1 MEEVKLIRN
10 EMKDRVQKLITQKDT
25 SDGKANLAK
34 LRHGIGKMPGEM
46 PELWDVFFNKMS
58 PELFSKSNEPSMAEW
73 AIYISLTMFA
83 LHQQGSSEAVHCEGR
98 SLGSAAA
105 DLMEEKT
112 DENRERIMRRF
123 GPVVTAKDMPE
134 LSHHIRG
141 LVPLTTLRFG
151 VRADKEGVLLK
162 DFHTVQVTGEKH
174 PEVSYRYYLSDAVF
188 LVALGSD
195 DKSLLESIASALL
208 KPVYPLYLGRKSCS
222 PTLPIV
228 LGVKDEDILTA
239 LKTEPYLYKNSH
251 RKSVRISYEVTS
263 GGAMVQDIPLSFSQ
277 LHRKHGWR
285 MKREELL
292 AVDSNPEHDAFSE
305 L

>member
-1 MEEVKLIRN
+1 
-10 EMKDRVQKLITQKDT
+10 
-25 SDGKANLAK
+25 
-34 LRHGIGKMPGEM
+34 
-46 PELWDVFFNKMS
+46 MS
-58 PELFSKSNEPSMAEW
+58 PELFSRTGEPSRSEW

-83 LHQQGSSEAVHCEGR
+83 LHQQGSSETVHCEGR

-195 DKSLLESIASALL
+195 DKSLLESIASALQ
-208 KPVYPLYLGRKSCS
+208 KPVYPLYLGRKSCP

-239 LKTEPYLYKNSH
+239 LKTEPYLYKNAH

-285 MKREELL
+285 MKREELI

>member
-1 MEEVKLIRN
+1 MEEVKEEMYKRVQELIR
-10 EMKDRVQKLITQKDT
+10 QKGT
-25 SDGKANLAK
+25 SGGRAALANL
-34 LRHGIGKMPGEM
+34 RRGIGKKPGEM

-73 AIYISLTMFA
+73 AIYISMTMFA
-83 LHQQGSSEAVHCEGR
+83 LHQQGSTEAVHCEGR

-151 VRADKEGVLLK
+151 VRADKEDVLLK
-162 DFHTVQVTGEKH
+162 DFHTVQVPGEKH
-174 PEVSYRYYLSDAVF
+174 PEVSYRYYLSDAAF
-188 LVALGSD
+188 LVALESD
-195 DKSLLESIASALL
+195 DKSLLESIASALQ
-208 KPVYPLYLGRKSCS
+208 KPVYPLYLGRKSCP

-239 LKTEPYLYKNSH
+239 LKTEPYLYKNAH

>member
-1 MEEVKLIRN
+1 MSKQQRRKGNGSIIA
-10 EMKDRVQKLITQKDT
+10 KTCCPITSVGQQFKIHCRST
-25 SDGKANLAK
+25 EREPTKSGV
-34 LRHGIGKMPGEM
+34 IGM
-46 PELWDVFFNKMS
+46 
-58 PELFSKSNEPSMAEW
+58 
-73 AIYISLTMFA
+73 I
-83 LHQQGSSEAVHCEGR
+83 
-98 SLGSAAA
+98 AAA
-105 DLMEEKT
+105 LGIQRNDDPQK
-112 DENRERIMRRF
+112 
-123 GPVVTAKDMPE
+123 
-134 LSHHIRG
+134 

-162 DFHTVQVTGEKH
+162 DFHTVQVPGEKH

-188 LVALGSD
+188 LVALESD
-195 DKSLLESIASALL
+195 DKSFLESIASAIQ
-208 KPVYPLYLGRKSCS
+208 KPVYPLYLGRKSCP

-239 LKTEPYLYKNSH
+239 LKTEPYLYKNAH

-292 AVDSNPEHDAFSE
+292 AVDSNPEHDDFSE

>member
-1 MEEVKLIRN
+1 MEEVKLVRE
-10 EMKDRVQKLITQKDT
+10 EMYKRVQELIRQKGT
-25 SDGKANLAK
+25 SGGRAALANL
-34 LRHGIGKMPGEM
+34 RRGIGKKPGEM

-73 AIYISLTMFA
+73 AIYISMTMFA
-83 LHQQGSSEAVHCEGR
+83 LHQQGSTEAVHCEGR

-151 VRADKEGVLLK
+151 VRANKEDVLLK
-162 DFHTVQVTGEKH
+162 DFHTVQVPGEKH
-174 PEVSYRYYLSDAVF
+174 PEVSYRYYLSDAAF
-188 LVALGSD
+188 LVALESD
-195 DKSLLESIASALL
+195 DKSLLESIASALQ
-208 KPVYPLYLGRKSCS
+208 KPVYPLYLGRKSCP

-239 LKTEPYLYKNSH
+239 LKTEPYLYKNAH

>member
-10 EMKDRVQKLITQKDT
+10 EMKDRVQKLIAQKDT

-34 LRHGIGKMPGEM
+34 LRHGIGKKPGEM

-58 PELFSKSNEPSMAEW
+58 PELFSRTGEPSRSEW

-83 LHQQGSSEAVHCEGR
+83 LHQQGSTEAVHCEGR

-162 DFHTVQVTGEKH
+162 DFHTVQVPGEKH

-188 LVALGSD
+188 LVALESD
-195 DKSLLESIASALL
+195 DKSLMESIASALQN
-208 KPVYPLYLGRKSCS
+208 PVYPLYLG
-222 PTLPIV
+222 
-228 LGVKDEDILTA
+228 
-239 LKTEPYLYKNSH
+239 
-251 RKSVRISYEVTS
+251 
-263 GGAMVQDIPLSFSQ
+263 
-277 LHRKHGWR
+277 
-285 MKREELL
+285 
-292 AVDSNPEHDAFSE
+292 
-305 L
+305 

>member
-1 MEEVKLIRN
+1 MEEVKLVRE
-10 EMKDRVQKLITQKDT
+10 EMYKRVQELIRQKGT
-25 SDGKANLAK
+25 SGGRAALANL
-34 LRHGIGKMPGEM
+34 RRGIGKMPGEM
-46 PELWDVFFNKMS
+46 PELWGVFLNKMS

-73 AIYISLTMFA
+73 AIYISMTMFA
-83 LHQQGSSEAVHCEGR
+83 LHQQGSTEAVHCEGR

-162 DFHTVQVTGEKH
+162 DFHTVQVPGEKH

-195 DKSLLESIASALL
+195 DKSLLESIASALQ
-208 KPVYPLYLGRKSCS
+208 KPVYPLYLGRKSCP

-239 LKTEPYLYKNSH
+239 LKTEPYLYKNAH
-251 RKSVRISYEVTS
+251 RKSVRISYEFTS

-292 AVDSNPEHDAFSE
+292 TVDSNPEHDAFSE

>member
-34 LRHGIGKMPGEM
+34 LRHGIGKKPGEM

-58 PELFSKSNEPSMAEW
+58 PELFSRTGEPSRSEW

-83 LHQQGSSEAVHCEGR
+83 LHQQGSSETVHCEGR

-112 DENRERIMRRF
+112 DESRERIMRRF

-162 DFHTVQVTGEKH
+162 DFHTVQVPGEKH

-195 DKSLLESIASALL
+195 DKSLLESIASALQ
-208 KPVYPLYLGRKSCS
+208 KPVYPLYLGRKSCP

-228 LGVKDEDILTA
+228 LGVKDENILTA
-239 LKTEPYLYKNSH
+239 LKTEPYLYKNAH

-285 MKREELL
+285 MKREELF

>member
-34 LRHGIGKMPGEM
+34 LRHGIGKKPGEM
-46 PELWDVFFNKMS
+46 PEL
-58 PELFSKSNEPSMAEW
+58 FSRTGEPSRSEW

-83 LHQQGSSEAVHCEGR
+83 LHQQGSSETVHCEGR

-141 LVPLTTLRFG
+141 LVQLFK
-151 VRADKEGVLLK
+151 A
-162 DFHTVQVTGEKH
+162 
-174 PEVSYRYYLSDAVF
+174 
-188 LVALGSD
+188 
-195 DKSLLESIASALL
+195 
-208 KPVYPLYLGRKSCS
+208 
-222 PTLPIV
+222 
-228 LGVKDEDILTA
+228 
-239 LKTEPYLYKNSH
+239 
-251 RKSVRISYEVTS
+251 KSVKLDYVRLAEDLYWFQDTNKRKN
-263 GGAMVQDIPLSFSQ
+263 VQLKWGEDFYREKGEDLS
-277 LHRKHGWR
+277 
-285 MKREELL
+285 
-292 AVDSNPEHDAFSE
+292 
-305 L
+305 

>member
-1 MEEVKLIRN
+1 MEEVKLVRE
-10 EMKDRVQKLITQKDT
+10 EMYKRVQELIRQKGT
-25 SDGKANLAK
+25 SGGRAALAN
-34 LRHGIGKMPGEM
+34 RRGIGKKPGEM

-73 AIYISLTMFA
+73 AIYISMTMFA
-83 LHQQGSSEAVHCEGR
+83 LHQQGSTEAVHCEGR

-151 VRADKEGVLLK
+151 VRADKEDVLLK
-162 DFHTVQVTGEKH
+162 DFHTVQVPGEKH
-174 PEVSYRYYLSDAVF
+174 PEVSYRYYLSDAAF
-188 LVALGSD
+188 LVALESD
-195 DKSLLESIASALL
+195 DKSLLESIASALQ
-208 KPVYPLYLGRKSCS
+208 KPVYPLYLGRKSCP

-239 LKTEPYLYKNSH
+239 LKTEPYLYKNAH

>member
-134 LSHHIRG
+134 PSHHIRG

-195 DKSLLESIASALL
+195 DKSLLESIASALQ

>member
-1 MEEVKLIRN
+1 MAVLLLR
-10 EMKDRVQKLITQKDT
+10 
-25 SDGKANLAK
+25 LAAP
-34 LRHGIGKMPGEM
+34 LQA
-46 PELWDVFFNKMS
+46 W
-58 PELFSKSNEPSMAEW
+58 
-73 AIYISLTMFA
+73 
-83 LHQQGSSEAVHCEGR
+83 GSSSKFIVRSTEREPTKSGVIGMIVAV
-98 SLGSAAA
+98 LGIQRN
-105 DLMEEKT
+105 DDPQK
-112 DENRERIMRRF
+112 
-123 GPVVTAKDMPE
+123 
-134 LSHHIRG
+134 

-151 VRADKEGVLLK
+151 VRADKEDVLLK
-162 DFHTVQVTGEKH
+162 DFHTVQVPGEKH
-174 PEVSYRYYLSDAVF
+174 PEVSYRYYLSDAAF
-188 LVALGSD
+188 LVALESD
-195 DKSLLESIASALL
+195 DKSLLESIASALQ
-208 KPVYPLYLGRKSCS
+208 KPVYPLYLGRKSCP

-239 LKTEPYLYKNSH
+239 LKTEPYLYKNAH

>member
-1 MEEVKLIRN
+1 
-10 EMKDRVQKLITQKDT
+10 
-25 SDGKANLAK
+25 
-34 LRHGIGKMPGEM
+34 
-46 PELWDVFFNKMS
+46 MS
-58 PELFSKSNEPSMAEW
+58 PELFSRTGEPSRSEW

-83 LHQQGSSEAVHCEGR
+83 LHQQGSSETVHCEGR

-134 LSHHIRG
+134 LSHCIRG

-174 PEVSYRYYLSDAVF
+174 PEVSYRYYLSDAAF
-188 LVALGSD
+188 LVALESD
-195 DKSLLESIASALL
+195 DKSLLESIASALQ
-208 KPVYPLYLGRKSCS
+208 KPVYPLYLGRKSCP

-239 LKTEPYLYKNSH
+239 LKTEPYLYKNAH

-292 AVDSNPEHDAFSE
+292 AADSNPEHDAFSE

>member
-1 MEEVKLIRN
+1 
-10 EMKDRVQKLITQKDT
+10 
-25 SDGKANLAK
+25 
-34 LRHGIGKMPGEM
+34 
-46 PELWDVFFNKMS
+46 
-58 PELFSKSNEPSMAEW
+58 
-73 AIYISLTMFA
+73 MFA
-83 LHQQGSSEAVHCEGR
+83 LHQQGSTEAVHCEGR

-162 DFHTVQVTGEKH
+162 DFHMVHGYKIADVTE
-174 PEVSYRYYLSDAVF
+174 RYYLSDAVF
-188 LVALGSD
+188 LVALESD
-195 DKSLLESIASALL
+195 DKTLLERIASALQ
-208 KPVYPLYLGRKSCS
+208 KPVYPLYLGRKSCP

-239 LKTEPYLYKNSH
+239 LKAEPYLYKNAH

>member
-1 MEEVKLIRN
+1 
-10 EMKDRVQKLITQKDT
+10 
-25 SDGKANLAK
+25 
-34 LRHGIGKMPGEM
+34 
-46 PELWDVFFNKMS
+46 MS
-58 PELFSKSNEPSMAEW
+58 PELFSRTGEPSRSEW

-83 LHQQGSSEAVHCEGR
+83 LHQQGSSETVHCEGR

-112 DENRERIMRRF
+112 AENRERIMRRF

-141 LVPLTTLRFG
+141 LVPLTTLHFG
-151 VRADKEGVLLK
+151 VCADKEGVLLK
-162 DFHTVQVTGEKH
+162 DFHTVQVPGEKH

-188 LVALGSD
+188 LVALESD
-195 DKSLLESIASALL
+195 DKSLLESIASALQ
-208 KPVYPLYLGRKSCS
+208 KPVYPLYLGRKSCP

-239 LKTEPYLYKNSH
+239 LKTEPYLYKNAH

-292 AVDSNPEHDAFSE
+292 TVDSNPEHDAFSE

>member
-1 MEEVKLIRN
+1 MRGENMEEVKLIRN

-34 LRHGIGKMPGEM
+34 LRHGIGKKPGEM

-58 PELFSKSNEPSMAEW
+58 PELFSKSNEPSRSEW

-83 LHQQGSSEAVHCEGR
+83 LHQQGSSETVHCEGR

-141 LVPLTTLRFG
+141 LVQLFK
-151 VRADKEGVLLK
+151 A
-162 DFHTVQVTGEKH
+162 
-174 PEVSYRYYLSDAVF
+174 
-188 LVALGSD
+188 
-195 DKSLLESIASALL
+195 
-208 KPVYPLYLGRKSCS
+208 
-222 PTLPIV
+222 
-228 LGVKDEDILTA
+228 
-239 LKTEPYLYKNSH
+239 
-251 RKSVRISYEVTS
+251 KSVKLDYIRLAEDLYWFQDTNKRKN
-263 GGAMVQDIPLSFSQ
+263 VQLKWGEDFYREKGEDLS
-277 LHRKHGWR
+277 
-285 MKREELL
+285 
-292 AVDSNPEHDAFSE
+292 
-305 L
+305 

>member
-1 MEEVKLIRN
+1 
-10 EMKDRVQKLITQKDT
+10 
-25 SDGKANLAK
+25 
-34 LRHGIGKMPGEM
+34 
-46 PELWDVFFNKMS
+46 
-58 PELFSKSNEPSMAEW
+58 MAEW

-162 DFHTVQVTGEKH
+162 DFHTVQVPGEKH

-188 LVALGSD
+188 LVALESD
-195 DKSLLESIASALL
+195 DKLLLESIASALQ
-208 KPVYPLYLGRKSCS
+208 KPVYPLYLGRKSCP

-239 LKTEPYLYKNSH
+239 LKTEPYLYKNAH

>member
-10 EMKDRVQKLITQKDT
+10 EMKDRVQKLIAQKDT

-83 LHQQGSSEAVHCEGR
+83 LHQQGSTEAVHCEGR

-151 VRADKEGVLLK
+151 VRADKEDVLLK
-162 DFHTVQVTGEKH
+162 DFHTVQVPGEKH
-174 PEVSYRYYLSDAVF
+174 PEVSYRYYLSDAAF
-188 LVALGSD
+188 LVALESD
-195 DKSLLESIASALL
+195 DKSLLESIASALQ
-208 KPVYPLYLGRKSCS
+208 KPVYPLYLGRKSCP

-239 LKTEPYLYKNSH
+239 LKTEPYLYKNAH

>member
-10 EMKDRVQKLITQKDT
+10 EMKDRVQKLIAQKDT

-195 DKSLLESIASALL
+195 DKSLLESIASALQN
-208 KPVYPLYLGRKSCS
+208 PVYPLYLGRKSCS